1 MNSDKKKE
9 RKNCNYKQNEVMI
22 KSLMSITDDHF
33 KSLTNNRFV
42 PFGFTECQKAFKG

>member
-9 RKNCNYKQNEVMI
+9 KPHYYKQNEVMI

-33 KSLTNNRFV
+33 KSLTNNGFV
-42 PFGFTECQKAFKG
+42 PFGFTECQKAFKC